1 MINECVQGGIA
12 DTLTVS
18 DRSVIGERG
27 ISRPNT
33 AALYLYPMGYEDEDA
48 KK

>member
-18 DRSVIGERG
+18 DRFMIGHLSLLPPITTG
-27 ISRPNT
+27 SYSFT
-33 AALYLYPMGYEDEDA
+33 MGYKNKMA